1 MIDDWLAHLAELAR
15 DAGCASASDVRL
27 VHWSLAEESNFERAY
42 ESARSRH
49 PDRSWPALAW
59 YRTGFDAEGL
69 ADVVPLGA
77 RPPGRAEVQRRAY
90 RALWKTVL
98 EGTAPRTVSAALP
111 RDAAVLREVAGLAA
125 EGAGRALG
133 VEALAADARDFEA
146 LEAAARRLEELDAR
160 LFRLGAMHEAAALL
174 VQVFRFEKENLEGE
188 DVGALARATRLVHE
202 ELAARARLL
211 AEMLE
216 PAGAVRPA
224 LPQGG
229 NHASVR

>member
-1 MIDDWLAHLAELAR
+1 M
-15 DAGCASASDVRL
+15 
-27 VHWSLAEESNFERAY
+27 
-42 ESARSRH
+42 
-49 PDRSWPALAW
+49 
-59 YRTGFDAEGL
+59 
-69 ADVVPLGA
+69 
-77 RPPGRAEVQRRAY
+77 QRRAY

-98 EGTAPRTVSAALP
+98 EGTAPRTVPAALP

-133 VEALAADARDFEA
+133 VEALAADARDLDA

-174 VQVFRFEKENLEGE
+174 VQVFRFEKENLEGQ